1 MGKIILV
8 DNNAKMLLN
17 FRSNFIAELVRLFQV
32 IVVCPMDNVDEDKL
46 YRLGVSLCIKNIS
59 LSRQGINPLKE
70 YKLLKFYENIFK
82 QHKPDIVFNYTIKC
96 AIWSSI
102 AANKVGI
109 KRIFSMITG
118 LGYAFT
124 DINKRDIKKRLI
136 NICVKQL
143 YKKSLKCNKKVFFL
157 NPDDKNLFYD
167 LGIITQ
173 NQFVVL
179 NGEGVDLDYFYYVK
193 DMPNKFTVV
202 VLSRL
207 LKEKGIIEYY
217 QAAKILKKK
226 YTDNI
231 IFRLAGSIDDNPS
244 SLTQQELDEIIASGA
259 IEYLGN
265 LEDVREVISQSSLL
279 LLLSSYREGT
289 PRCILE
295 AMSMGRAIITTDTPG
310 CRETVVNGKNGYL
323 IAVKSI
329 NDIVSSIDKLF
340 NDRDLLEQ
348 MGKYSRNIAQ
358 SKYDVKKVNQS
369 IISELIVG

>member
-17 FRSNFIAELVRLFQV
+17 FRSNFILELVKLFQV

-46 YRLGVSLCIKNIS
+46 YRLGVSLCIKNTN

-124 DINKRDIKKRLI
+124 DINKRDIKKQLI

-157 NPDDKNLFYD
+157 NPDDKNLFSE
-167 LGIITQ
+167 LGTISQ

-279 LLLSSYREGT
+279 LLSSYREGT

-323 IAVKSI
+323 IAVKNT

-340 NDRDLLEQ
+340 KDRDLLEQ
-348 MGKYSRNIAQ
+348 MGKRSRKIAET
-358 SKYDVKKVNQS
+358 KYNVKRVNQ
-369 IISELIVG
+369 IIINELMVG